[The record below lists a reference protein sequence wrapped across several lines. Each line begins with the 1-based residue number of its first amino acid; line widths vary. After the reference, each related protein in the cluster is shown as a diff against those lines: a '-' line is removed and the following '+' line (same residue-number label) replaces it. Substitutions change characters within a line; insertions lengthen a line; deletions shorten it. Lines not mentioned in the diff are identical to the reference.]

1 MRHLIIKCIYLF
13 LLSVLVIP
21 SASASDHSQSDYI
34 VTLSDDTD
42 NEDDDNRPET
52 GNTGRRDYIW
62 STICRINPDKIE
74 ISSIDKESILSYELY
89 DQSSLCIGSFYNEA
103 DFLDAVFTIKGKL
116 KIRIVLE
123 TFSLSGYLEIP

>member
-21 SASASDHSQSDYI
+21 SASASDDSQSDYVVI
-34 VTLSDDTD
+34 LSDDTD

-52 GNTGRRDYIW
+52 GNTGRRDYLW

-74 ISSIDKESILSYELY
+74 ILSIDKEHILSYELY

-103 DFLDAVFTIKGKL
+103 DFLAAVFTINGKL